1 MRKFCLAV
9 VVSGVWMNLSEF
21 VRNEFVIKHVWV
33 KGFEEIGL
41 SFPSAPI
48 NGVVWV
54 IWTFIFCAVLTV
66 LNMKFNALKSTVI
79 CWVTGFG
86 LLWIAMWNIGI
97 LPKGLLYWAVP
108 WSFVEVY
115 VAAFIC
121 NRIVGGNNSWGSIRV
136 SRLALPG

>member
-1 MRKFCLAV
+1 MRRFWLAV
-9 VVSGVWMNLSEF
+9 VASGAWISLSEYI
-21 VRNEFVIKHVWV
+21 RNEFVIKHVWV

-54 IWTFIFCAVLTV
+54 IWTFIFCVVLTV

-121 NRIVGGNNSWGSIRV
+121 NRIVGGNNS
-136 SRLALPG
+136 

>member
-1 MRKFCLAV
+1 MKRFWIAV
-9 VVSGVWMNLSEF
+9 VASGMWMNLSEF
-21 VRNEFVIKHVWV
+21 IRNEFVIKHVWI

-41 SFPSAPI
+41 SFPSAPV
-48 NGVVWV
+48 NGLVWV
-54 IWTFIFCAVLTV
+54 IWTFIFCAVLTT
-66 LNMKFNALKSTVI
+66 LNMRFNALRSTII

-97 LPKGLLYWAVP
+97 LPKGILYWAVP

-121 NRIVGGNNSWGSIRV
+121 NRIVAGRNG
-136 SRLALPG
+136 

>member
-1 MRKFCLAV
+1 MKRFWIAV
-9 VVSGVWMNLSEF
+9 VASGMWMNLSEF
-21 VRNEFVIKHVWV
+21 IRNEFVIKHVWI

-41 SFPSAPI
+41 SFPSAPV
-48 NGVVWV
+48 NGLVWV
-54 IWTFIFCAVLTV
+54 IWTFIFCAVLTT
-66 LNMKFNALKSTVI
+66 LNMRFNALRSTII

-97 LPKGLLYWAVP
+97 LPKGILYWAVP

-121 NRIVGGNNSWGSIRV
+121 NRIVADRNG
-136 SRLALPG
+136 

>member
-1 MRKFCLAV
+1 
-9 VVSGVWMNLSEF
+9 MNLSEF

-54 IWTFIFCAVLTV
+54 IWTFIFCAVLSV

-121 NRIVGGNNSWGSIRV
+121 NRIVGGNNS
-136 SRLALPG
+136 

>member
-54 IWTFIFCAVLTV
+54 IWTFIFCAVLSV

-121 NRIVGGNNSWGSIRV
+121 NRIVGGNNS
-136 SRLALPG
+136 

>member
-1 MRKFCLAV
+1 MKRFWLAV
-9 VVSGVWMNLSEF
+9 VASGAWMNLSEF
-21 VRNEFVIKHVWV
+21 TRNEFVIRHVWV

-66 LNMKFNALKSTVI
+66 LNMKFNMLKSTVI

-115 VAAFIC
+115 VAALIC
-121 NRIVGGNNSWGSIRV
+121 KRILEGKDG
-136 SRLALPG
+136 

>member
-1 MRKFCLAV
+1 MLKREKERSEGLPMKRFWIAV
-9 VVSGVWMNLSEF
+9 VASGMWMNLSEF
-21 VRNEFVIKHVWV
+21 IRNEFVIKHVWI

-41 SFPSAPI
+41 SFPSAPV
-48 NGVVWV
+48 NGLVWV
-54 IWTFIFCAVLTV
+54 IWTFIFCAVLTT
-66 LNMKFNALKSTVI
+66 LNMRFNALRSTII

-97 LPKGLLYWAVP
+97 LPKGILYWAVP

-121 NRIVGGNNSWGSIRV
+121 NRIVAGRNG
-136 SRLALPG
+136 

>member
-1 MRKFCLAV
+1 MKRYFLAV
-9 VVSGVWMNLSEF
+9 AASGVWMNASEF
-21 VRNEFVIKHVWV
+21 IRNELVIKHVWV
-33 KGFEEIGL
+33 GGFEEIGL
-41 SFPSAPI
+41 SFPSAPV
-48 NGVVWV
+48 NGLVWVVWA
-54 IWTFIFCAVLTV
+54 FIFCAVLAA
-66 LNMKFNALKSTVI
+66 LNMRFNVLKSAII

-121 NRIVGGNNSWGSIRV
+121 SRIVANEYS
-136 SRLALPG
+136 